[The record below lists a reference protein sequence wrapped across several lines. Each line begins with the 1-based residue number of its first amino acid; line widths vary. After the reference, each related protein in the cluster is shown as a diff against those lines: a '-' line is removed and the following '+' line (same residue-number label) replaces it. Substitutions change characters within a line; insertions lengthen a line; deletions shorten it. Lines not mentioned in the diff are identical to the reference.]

1 MEEKYFITGANG
13 HLGVN
18 LVNRLLELGK
28 KVRILILKG
37 EEYYSFD
44 PKVEVCYGNVLDKES
59 LKNFLGHDDNTKAI
73 VIHCAGIVSIA
84 SKFDQAV
91 YDVNVVGTRNIT
103 DVAYDLKVDRFI
115 YVSSVHAIKETENNG
130 VIKEVSSFD
139 SNLVE
144 GLYAKT
150 KAIASQYVL
159 NKAQEGLNA
168 SIVHPSGIFGPNDY
182 KGGHLTQ
189 MLIDYANGRL
199 TAGVKGGYDFVD
211 VRDVVE
217 GIIACVTKGRS
228 GQCYIFSNR
237 YYTVKELFT
246 IFSQVT
252 NHKLIKTYLPM
263 WFAKITAPIAE
274 VYYKLLN
281 QKPLYTSYSLYTL
294 TSNANF
300 SHEKASK
307 ELGYNPRDLQE
318 TIKDT
323 YDWLL
328 SIGRIKNK

>member
-139 SNLVE
+139 SNLV
-144 GLYAKT
+144 K
-150 KAIASQYVL
+150 VC
-159 NKAQEGLNA
+159 
-168 SIVHPSGIFGPNDY
+168 
-182 KGGHLTQ
+182 
-189 MLIDYANGRL
+189 MLKL
-199 TAGVKGGYDFVD
+199 KLLLLSMF
-211 VRDVVE
+211 
-217 GIIACVTKGRS
+217 
-228 GQCYIFSNR
+228 
-237 YYTVKELFT
+237 
-246 IFSQVT
+246 
-252 NHKLIKTYLPM
+252 LIKL
-263 WFAKITAPIAE
+263 KK
-274 VYYKLLN
+274 V
-281 QKPLYTSYSLYTL
+281 
-294 TSNANF
+294 
-300 SHEKASK
+300 
-307 ELGYNPRDLQE
+307 
-318 TIKDT
+318 
-323 YDWLL
+323 
-328 SIGRIKNK
+328 